1 MKCSSYVWTLAKASR
16 NLSESW
22 KTTLS
27 VCCSLTLKIQLS
39 SAKTAHISSAAV
51 ASCMSSSLS
60 SSYLWLFTATCSSC
74 SWESRTDWKHLTLE
88 VDEIDEWDVRDA
100 LWATDLLCRVTCL
113 LAWMKRVTSEAPL
126 MHCWSCSHTH
136 CIVMTHPLKY
146 VFPTY
151 REEKTRFST
160 ALTEAGRS
168 WCLTDQSPVG

>member
-1 MKCSSYVWTLAKASR
+1 MSKLLPKPVRIWAKAG
-16 NLSESW
+16 

-60 SSYLWLFTATCSSC
+60 SSYLWLFAATCSSR

-88 VDEIDEWDVRDA
+88 VDEMDEWDCRAA

-113 LAWMKRVTSEAPL
+113 LAWMKRVTSEAPR
-126 MHCWSCSHTH
+126 MHCWSCGHTH

-146 VFPTY
+146 VFATD
-151 REEKTRFST
+151 REKKTRFST